1 MKKMFF
7 YAAIASVAFASCSK
21 DVDAP
26 VNNTTNDEAPVA
38 ISFQMGSSFDVT
50 VRGSGAV
57 GGLGTEEDPNNWNQQ
72 TLKVYMFDKGTLT
85 PTWNSTSRK
94 EYFVNAPVTAPAT
107 GDSGEATYGN
117 GVYQYYPSSGEFD
130 FFAYH
135 GDDAVTT
142 EPALNAA
149 EDAYTVAVAINGEQD
164 LMVAKA
170 NLNDQDR
177 ENIAKW
183 ETNNAGKTFD
193 LNRVYSAYSARR
205 SVQPRFTF
213 EHLLSRFV
221 FQAEAAEKDAA
232 GANGIQITQIVV
244 KAPSVGIMTVA
255 ALDEEDL
262 GVVFGTEPADS
273 ADMVLTDRGDAME
286 IKVLEWDSVAVK
298 GIPAR
303 MGESMLLPAGGTE
316 YVAHISYKQQKPD
329 GTLINDVYVAPITLK
344 NNAAF
349 QAGTQY
355 KVTVK
360 VYDFKNIVLT
370 ADLQTWKEGE
380 DIPVD
385 SE

>member
-1 MKKMFF
+1 MFF

-21 DVDAP
+21 DVDVT
-26 VNNTTNDEAPVA
+26 VNNVTNDDAPVA
-38 ISFQMGSSFDVT
+38 IAFQMGSSFDVT
-50 VRGSGAV
+50 VRGTGAV
-57 GGLGTEEDPNNWNQQ
+57 GGLGTEEDPNDWNQQ

-94 EYFVNAPVTAPAT
+94 AYFLNTSVTAPAT
-107 GDSGEATYGN
+107 GDSGEATYGD
-117 GVYQYYPSSGEFD
+117 GVLQYYPSSGEFD

-142 EPALNAA
+142 DPVYN
-149 EDAYTVAVAINGEQD
+149 DVDTTYTVEVNIDGSQD

-170 NLNDQDR
+170 NLNDQDT
-177 ENIAKW
+177 ETIARW
-183 ETNNAGKTFD
+183 ETNNVGKKFD
-193 LNRVYSAYSARR
+193 FNRVYSAYSARR
-205 SVQPRFTF
+205 NIQPRFTF

-221 FQAEAAEKDAA
+221 FQAEAAEEGAA

-244 KAPSVGIMTVA
+244 KAPSVGVMTVA
-255 ALDEEDL
+255 ALDEENL
-262 GVVFGTEPADS
+262 GVVFGTAPADS
-273 ADMVLTDRGDAME
+273 ADMVLTDRGNTME
-286 IKVLEWDSVAVK
+286 IKELEWDTEAGK
-298 GIPAR
+298 GTPVR

-316 YVAHISYKQQKPD
+316 YVAYISYKQQKLD
-329 GTLINDVYVAPITLK
+329 GTLINDVYVAPITLSK
-344 NNAAF
+344 KAAF

-355 KVTVK
+355 KVTIK
-360 VYDFKNIVLT
+360 VYDFKNIILT